1 MKELQAKAKVTQTM
15 TRDGLVV
22 ENQADGTV
30 ENVSCREAE
39 QDYSTDAEG
48 KAEKILE
55 RAEDVKDKHKAKK
68 KAKQAAE
75 TAESEDGLHGSAAR
89 LELTEEERAAPEL
102 QPYIQ
107 KAEAKADKLDA
118 ARAALPKKRVPV
130 KEKVYDAANGKA
142 KSTLRFEQ
150 QDKGP
155 PSLKPNPASRPLSEA
170 LLFAHG
176 KIHEVEH
183 ENVGVEGGHKGEEL
197 VEHQTAKAIRSGI
210 RHHKM
215 KPYKAVEKAERQLMS
230 ANAEYFYQKSLR
242 DNPQIAQSASNP
254 ISRMW
259 QKQRIKQQYAKA
271 ARQAGQA
278 AAQGAATTAENGF
291 RVTKLAAEGGERV
304 AEFAARNWKPILIVA
319 VFGLLALLLITGLQS
334 CTVMAGT
341 AGTGVTASSYFSK
354 DKDMLG
360 AEKAYAKLE
369 QKLQRY
375 LDTYEATHN
384 YDEYHFYLDEIE
396 HDPYVL
402 ISILSALHDGVFT
415 LAEVQGELEMLF
427 EKQYILTETVTMR
440 PATKWNGSTITHLL
454 YQQEYCGDVLNFKTY
469 SKSYK
474 NKKRIHNDPENW
486 VVFQNVHEPIIER
499 AVFEQVQQKRGKM
512 RKRRTSNGEH
522 NMFSGLLV
530 CADCGCNLHFHFN
543 QGNPEIRY
551 FNCSNYKGNRGTC
564 QSTHYIRVDFL
575 EEVVLGEIRRLTK
588 FASLYEDDFLKAVIG
603 HSQQAD
609 EADRKLK
616 EKELKTLL
624 ARDEELDGLF
634 ERIYE
639 DNVSGKISDER
650 FSRMSRR
657 YEDEQKELTEKIK
670 QLRSEIEKQ
679 SSRTMTTDMFISLVR
694 KYTRAKKLTPRML
707 NELVEKIE
715 VFDAEKVN
723 GVWEQRLRIHYNCVG
738 TIEIPSALPLPTPDV
753 SVNTRKGVVVNYA
766 PCDVAI

>member
-30 ENVSCREAE
+30 ENVSSREAE
-39 QDYSTDAEG
+39 QDHSTDAEG

-89 LELTEEERAAPEL
+89 LELTEEERADPEL
-102 QPYIQ
+102 QPFIQ
-107 KAEAKADKLDA
+107 KAEKKADKLDA

-130 KEKVYDAANGKA
+130 KEKVYDAASGKT
-142 KSTLRFEQ
+142 KSTMRFEQ

-170 LLFAHG
+170 LMFAHG

-197 VEHQTAKAIRSGI
+197 VERQTAKAIRSGI

-215 KPYKAVEKAERQLMS
+215 KPYKAVEKAERELRS

-259 QKQRIKQQYAKA
+259 QKQRIKRQYAK
-271 ARQAGQA
+271 AGQA

-304 AEFAARNWKPILIVA
+304 AEFAAQNWKTILIVA

-427 EKQYILTETVTMR
+427 EKQYILTETVTM
-440 PATKWNGSTITHLL
+440 
-454 YQQEYCGDVLNFKTY
+454 Q
-469 SKSYK
+469 
-474 NKKRIHNDPENW
+474 
-486 VVFQNVHEPIIER
+486 
-499 AVFEQVQQKRGKM
+499 
-512 RKRRTSNGEH
+512 
-522 NMFSGLLV
+522 
-530 CADCGCNLHFHFN
+530 
-543 QGNPEIRY
+543 IRY
-551 FNCSNYKGNRGTC
+551 RTKMMVIIGPYGVPQVITYQEPYDCFLLGT
-564 QSTHYIRVDFL
+564 L
-575 EEVVLGEIRRLTK
+575 
-588 FASLYEDDFLKAVIG
+588 
-603 HSQQAD
+603 
-609 EADRKLK
+609 
-616 EKELKTLL
+616 
-624 ARDEELDGLF
+624 
-634 ERIYE
+634 
-639 DNVSGKISDER
+639 
-650 FSRMSRR
+650 
-657 YEDEQKELTEKIK
+657 
-670 QLRSEIEKQ
+670 
-679 SSRTMTTDMFISLVR
+679 
-694 KYTRAKKLTPRML
+694 
-707 NELVEKIE
+707 
-715 VFDAEKVN
+715 
-723 GVWEQRLRIHYNCVG
+723 
-738 TIEIPSALPLPTPDV
+738 
-753 SVNTRKGVVVNYA
+753 
-766 PCDVAI
+766 

>member
-30 ENVSCREAE
+30 ENVSSREAE

-55 RAEDVKDKHKAKK
+55 RAEDAKEKHSDKK
-68 KAKQAAE
+68 KAKKAAE
-75 TAESEDGLHGSAAR
+75 TAATAESEDGLHRSAAR
-89 LELTEEERAAPEL
+89 LELTEEERADPAL

-107 KAEAKADKLDA
+107 KAGAKADKPDA

-130 KEKVYDAANGKA
+130 KEKVYDVASGKA

-197 VEHQTAKAIRSGI
+197 VEHQTAKVIRSGI

-215 KPYKAVEKAERQLMS
+215 KPYKAVERAERELRS

-242 DNPQIAQSASNP
+242 DNPQLAQSASNP

-259 QKQRIKQQYAKA
+259 QKRRIKQQYAKA
-271 ARQAGQA
+271 ARQAGQ

-304 AEFAARNWKPILIVA
+304 AEFAARNWKTILIVA

-415 LAEVQGELEMLF
+415 LAEVQSEIEMLF
-427 EKQYILTETVTMR
+427 EKQYILTETVTMQIRYRTKIMVIIGPYGVPQVITYQEPYEYYICTVKLKNKDLSHLPVEVLTEEQLSAYSLYMRTLGNR
-440 PATKWNGSTITHLL
+440 PDLFGKAQYPNASTIKQPTYYDIPPEALKDDRFAAMMEEATKYIGYPYVWGGSSPSTSFDCSGYISWVLNHSGWNVGRQTAQGLYNLCTPVSTAQVKPGDLVFFKGTYDTPGVSHCGIYIGNSIMLH
-454 YQQEYCGDVLNFKTY
+454 CGDPISYTNLN
-469 SKSYK
+469 
-474 NKKRIHNDPENW
+474 
-486 VVFQNVHEPIIER
+486 
-499 AVFEQVQQKRGKM
+499 
-512 RKRRTSNGEH
+512 
-522 NMFSGLLV
+522 
-530 CADCGCNLHFHFN
+530 
-543 QGNPEIRY
+543 
-551 FNCSNYKGNRGTC
+551 SNYWQEHFYSYG
-564 QSTHYIRVDFL
+564 
-575 EEVVLGEIRRLTK
+575 RL
-588 FASLYEDDFLKAVIG
+588 
-603 HSQQAD
+603 
-609 EADRKLK
+609 
-616 EKELKTLL
+616 
-624 ARDEELDGLF
+624 
-634 ERIYE
+634 
-639 DNVSGKISDER
+639 
-650 FSRMSRR
+650 
-657 YEDEQKELTEKIK
+657 
-670 QLRSEIEKQ
+670 
-679 SSRTMTTDMFISLVR
+679 
-694 KYTRAKKLTPRML
+694 P
-707 NELVEKIE
+707 
-715 VFDAEKVN
+715 
-723 GVWEQRLRIHYNCVG
+723 
-738 TIEIPSALPLPTPDV
+738 
-753 SVNTRKGVVVNYA
+753 
-766 PCDVAI
+766 

>member
-1 MKELQAKAKVTQTM
+1 MRELQAKAKVTQTM
-15 TRDGLVV
+15 TRDGLMV

-30 ENVSCREAE
+30 ENVSSREAE
-39 QDYSTDAEG
+39 QDYSTDSEG

-55 RAEDVKDKHKAKK
+55 RAEDIKDGHKNKK
-68 KAKQAAE
+68 KAKKAAE
-75 TAESEDGLHGSAAR
+75 TAATAKSEDGLHRSAAR
-89 LELTEEERAAPEL
+89 LELTEEERADPAL

-107 KAEAKADKLDA
+107 KAGAKADKLDA

-130 KEKVYDAANGKA
+130 KEKVYDAASGKA

-197 VEHQTAKAIRSGI
+197 VEHQTAKAIRSSI

-278 AAQGAATTAENGF
+278 AAQGAAATAENGF

-304 AEFAARNWKPILIVA
+304 AEFAARNWKTILIVA

-427 EKQYILTETVTMR
+427 EKQYILTATVTMQIR
-440 PATKWNGSTITHLL
+440 YRTKMILIDRANEDKETSVHFLNQVDDADLLALLDEEPQAAEVCTCTVKCDVGDANENCPLCEKSLRNCTAPEAVKTDTETPQEKPKSNMGSLMI
-454 YQQEYCGDVLNFKTY
+454 
-469 SKSYK
+469 
-474 NKKRIHNDPENW
+474 
-486 VVFQNVHEPIIER
+486 
-499 AVFEQVQQKRGKM
+499 
-512 RKRRTSNGEH
+512 
-522 NMFSGLLV
+522 LLV
-530 CADCGCNLHFHFN
+530 LALAGGGAALY
-543 QGNPEIRY
+543 Y
-551 FNCSNYKGNRGTC
+551 FKFRKPKTDTTGHDDLDEY
-564 QSTHYIRVDFL
+564 DF
-575 EEVVLGEIRRLTK
+575 GED
-588 FASLYEDDFLKAVIG
+588 ED
-603 HSQQAD
+603 AD
-609 EADRKLK
+609 EEPA
-616 EKELKTLL
+616 EIEIHS
-624 ARDEELDGLF
+624 EDGQ
-634 ERIYE
+634 
-639 DNVSGKISDER
+639 
-650 FSRMSRR
+650 
-657 YEDEQKELTEKIK
+657 EDET
-670 QLRSEIEKQ
+670 
-679 SSRTMTTDMFISLVR
+679 
-694 KYTRAKKLTPRML
+694 
-707 NELVEKIE
+707 
-715 VFDAEKVN
+715 
-723 GVWEQRLRIHYNCVG
+723 
-738 TIEIPSALPLPTPDV
+738 
-753 SVNTRKGVVVNYA
+753 
-766 PCDVAI
+766 

>member
-22 ENQADGTV
+22 ENQADGAV
-30 ENVSCREAE
+30 ENVSSREAE

-55 RAEDVKDKHKAKK
+55 RAEDIKDGHRNKK
-68 KAKQAAE
+68 KAKKAAE
-75 TAESEDGLHGSAAR
+75 TAATAESEDGLHGSAAH
-89 LELTEEERAAPEL
+89 LELTEEERADPEL
-102 QPYIQ
+102 QPFIQ

-130 KEKVYDAANGKA
+130 KEKVYDAASGKA
-142 KSTLRFEQ
+142 KSTLRFEK

-197 VEHQTAKAIRSGI
+197 VERQTAKAIRSGI

-242 DNPQIAQSASNP
+242 DNPQIAQAASNP

-259 QKQRIKQQYAKA
+259 QKRRIKQQYAKA

-278 AAQGAATTAENGF
+278 AAQGAAATAENGF

-304 AEFAARNWKPILIVA
+304 AEFAARNWKTILIVA

-341 AGTGVTASSYFSK
+341 AGTGVAASSYFSK

-384 YDEYHFYLDEIE
+384 YDEYHFIW
-396 HDPYVL
+396 
-402 ISILSALHDGVFT
+402 
-415 LAEVQGELEMLF
+415 M
-427 EKQYILTETVTMR
+427 
-440 PATKWNGSTITHLL
+440 
-454 YQQEYCGDVLNFKTY
+454 
-469 SKSYK
+469 KS
-474 NKKRIHNDPENW
+474 
-486 VVFQNVHEPIIER
+486 
-499 AVFEQVQQKRGKM
+499 
-512 RKRRTSNGEH
+512 S
-522 NMFSGLLV
+522 
-530 CADCGCNLHFHFN
+530 
-543 QGNPEIRY
+543 
-551 FNCSNYKGNRGTC
+551 
-564 QSTHYIRVDFL
+564 
-575 EEVVLGEIRRLTK
+575 
-588 FASLYEDDFLKAVIG
+588 
-603 HSQQAD
+603 
-609 EADRKLK
+609 
-616 EKELKTLL
+616 
-624 ARDEELDGLF
+624 
-634 ERIYE
+634 
-639 DNVSGKISDER
+639 
-650 FSRMSRR
+650 
-657 YEDEQKELTEKIK
+657 
-670 QLRSEIEKQ
+670 
-679 SSRTMTTDMFISLVR
+679 MTPM
-694 KYTRAKKLTPRML
+694 
-707 NELVEKIE
+707 
-715 VFDAEKVN
+715 
-723 GVWEQRLRIHYNCVG
+723 C
-738 TIEIPSALPLPTPDV
+738 
-753 SVNTRKGVVVNYA
+753 
-766 PCDVAI
+766 

>member
-15 TRDGLVV
+15 TRDGLVM

-30 ENVSCREAE
+30 ENVSSREAE
-39 QDYSTDAEG
+39 QDYSTDSEG
-48 KAEKILE
+48 KTEKILE
-55 RAEDVKDKHKAKK
+55 RTEDVKDKHKAKK

-75 TAESEDGLHGSAAR
+75 TAGSEDGLHRSAAR
-89 LELTEEERAAPEL
+89 LELTEEERADPAL

-107 KAEAKADKLDA
+107 KAGAKADKLDA

-130 KEKVYDAANGKA
+130 KKKVYDAASGKA

-197 VEHQTAKAIRSGI
+197 VERQTAKAIRSGI

-215 KPYKAVEKAERQLMS
+215 KPSLQGRGKGRASAHVCQCRILLPEILAGQS
-230 ANAEYFYQKSLR
+230 ANCTGGQQPHFPDVKR
-242 DNPQIAQSASNP
+242 
-254 ISRMW
+254 
-259 QKQRIKQQYAKA
+259 RIKQQYAKA

-304 AEFAARNWKPILIVA
+304 AEFAARNWKTILIVA

-427 EKQYILTETVTMR
+427 EKQYILTETVTMQIRYRTKMMVIIGPYGVPQVITYQEPYEYYICTVKLKNKDLSHLPVEVLTEEQLSAYSLYMRTLGNR
-440 PATKWNGSTITHLL
+440 PDLFGQAQYPNASTIKQPTYYDIPPEALKDDKFAAMMEEATKYIGYPYVWGGSSPSTSFDCSGYISWVLNHSGWNVGRQTAQGLYNLCTPVSTAQVKPGDLVFFKGTYDTPGVSHCGIYVGNSIMLH
-454 YQQEYCGDVLNFKTY
+454 CGDPISYTNLNSKYWQEHFY
-469 SKSYK
+469 SY
-474 NKKRIHNDPENW
+474 
-486 VVFQNVHEPIIER
+486 
-499 AVFEQVQQKRGKM
+499 G
-512 RKRRTSNGEH
+512 
-522 NMFSGLLV
+522 
-530 CADCGCNLHFHFN
+530 
-543 QGNPEIRY
+543 
-551 FNCSNYKGNRGTC
+551 
-564 QSTHYIRVDFL
+564 
-575 EEVVLGEIRRLTK
+575 RL
-588 FASLYEDDFLKAVIG
+588 
-603 HSQQAD
+603 
-609 EADRKLK
+609 
-616 EKELKTLL
+616 
-624 ARDEELDGLF
+624 
-634 ERIYE
+634 
-639 DNVSGKISDER
+639 
-650 FSRMSRR
+650 
-657 YEDEQKELTEKIK
+657 
-670 QLRSEIEKQ
+670 
-679 SSRTMTTDMFISLVR
+679 
-694 KYTRAKKLTPRML
+694 P
-707 NELVEKIE
+707 
-715 VFDAEKVN
+715 
-723 GVWEQRLRIHYNCVG
+723 
-738 TIEIPSALPLPTPDV
+738 
-753 SVNTRKGVVVNYA
+753 
-766 PCDVAI
+766 

>member
-55 RAEDVKDKHKAKK
+55 RAEDIKDGHKNKK
-68 KAKQAAE
+68 KAKKAAE
-75 TAESEDGLHGSAAR
+75 TAATAKSEDSLHRSAAR
-89 LELTEEERAAPEL
+89 LELTEDERADPEL
-102 QPYIQ
+102 QPYIH

-130 KEKVYDAANGKA
+130 KEKVYDAASGKA

-197 VEHQTAKAIRSGI
+197 VEHQTAKVIRSGI

-242 DNPQIAQSASNP
+242 DNPQIAQAASNP

-259 QKQRIKQQYAKA
+259 QKRRIKQQYAKA

-278 AAQGAATTAENGF
+278 AAQGAAATAENGF

-304 AEFAARNWKPILIVA
+304 AEFAARNWKTILIVA

-402 ISILSALHDGVFT
+402 VSILSALHEGVFT
-415 LAEVQGELEMLF
+415 IDQVQGDLQTLF
-427 EKQYILTETVTMR
+427 DKQYILTETVTTETRYRTETRTDSEGNEYEVEVPYTWYICTVTLENFDLSHVPVYMMGEEQLSLY
-440 PATKWNGSTITHLL
+440 ATYMSTL
-454 YQQEYCGDVLNFKTY
+454 
-469 SKSYK
+469 
-474 NKKRIHNDPENW
+474 
-486 VVFQNVHEPIIER
+486 
-499 AVFEQVQQKRGKM
+499 
-512 RKRRTSNGEH
+512 
-522 NMFSGLLV
+522 
-530 CADCGCNLHFHFN
+530 
-543 QGNPEIRY
+543 
-551 FNCSNYKGNRGTC
+551 GNRPDLFPSSGYVNK
-564 QSTHYIRVDFL
+564 YI
-575 EEVVLGEIRRLTK
+575 ENPPTAWEIPAEYLT
-588 FASLYEDDFLKAVIG
+588 
-603 HSQQAD
+603 
-609 EADRKLK
+609 
-616 EKELKTLL
+616 
-624 ARDEELDGLF
+624 
-634 ERIYE
+634 
-639 DNVSGKISDER
+639 DER
-650 FSRMSRR
+650 FNT
-657 YEDEQKELTEKIK
+657 LITE
-670 QLRSEIEKQ
+670 
-679 SSRTMTTDMFISLVR
+679 
-694 KYTRAKKLTPRML
+694 
-707 NELVEKIE
+707 
-715 VFDAEKVN
+715 AEKYL
-723 GVWEQRLRIHYNCVG
+723 GYPYVWGGSSPSTSFDCSGFVSYVLTNSGLCNTGRLGAQGLYNISTPVSDPQPGDLVFFVG
-738 TIEIPSALPLPTPDV
+738 TYDTSGV
-753 SVNTRKGVVVNYA
+753 SHVGIYVGDGMMLHCGDPIQYSNLNTSYWQSHFYA
-766 PCDVAI
+766 YGRPPYN

>member
-30 ENVSCREAE
+30 ENVSTREAE

-55 RAEDVKDKHKAKK
+55 RAEDIKDGHKNKK
-68 KAKQAAE
+68 KAKKAAE
-75 TAESEDGLHGSAAR
+75 TAATAESEDGLHRSAAR
-89 LELTEEERAAPEL
+89 LELTEEERADPEL
-102 QPYIQ
+102 QPYIH
-107 KAEAKADKLDA
+107 KAGAKADKLDA

-130 KEKVYDAANGKA
+130 KEKIYDAASGKA

-197 VEHQTAKAIRSGI
+197 VERQTAKAIRSGI

-242 DNPQIAQSASNP
+242 DNPQIAQAASNP

-259 QKQRIKQQYAKA
+259 QKRRIKQQYAKA

-278 AAQGAATTAENGF
+278 AAQGAAATAENGF

-304 AEFAARNWKPILIVA
+304 AEFAARNWKTILIVA

-375 LDTYEATHN
+375 LDTYEATHD
-384 YDEYHFYLDEIE
+384 YDEYHYDLDEIE

-415 LAEVQGELEMLF
+415 IDQVQGDLQTLF
-427 EKQYILTETVTMR
+427 DKQYILTETVTTETR
-440 PATKWNGSTITHLL
+440 
-454 YQQEYCGDVLNFKTY
+454 Y
-469 SKSYK
+469 
-474 NKKRIHNDPENW
+474 
-486 VVFQNVHEPIIER
+486 
-499 AVFEQVQQKRGKM
+499 
-512 RKRRTSNGEH
+512 RTETRTDSE
-522 NMFSGLLV
+522 
-530 CADCGCNLHFHFN
+530 
-543 QGNPEIRY
+543 GNPYTVRVPYTWTICTVTLENFDLSHVPVY
-551 FNCSNYKGNRGTC
+551 MMGEEQLSLYATYMSTLGNRPDLFPSSGYVNK
-564 QSTHYIRVDFL
+564 YI
-575 EEVVLGEIRRLTK
+575 ENPPTAWEIPAEYLT
-588 FASLYEDDFLKAVIG
+588 
-603 HSQQAD
+603 
-609 EADRKLK
+609 
-616 EKELKTLL
+616 
-624 ARDEELDGLF
+624 
-634 ERIYE
+634 
-639 DNVSGKISDER
+639 DER
-650 FSRMSRR
+650 FNT
-657 YEDEQKELTEKIK
+657 LITE
-670 QLRSEIEKQ
+670 
-679 SSRTMTTDMFISLVR
+679 
-694 KYTRAKKLTPRML
+694 
-707 NELVEKIE
+707 
-715 VFDAEKVN
+715 AEKYL
-723 GVWEQRLRIHYNCVG
+723 GYPYVWGGSSPSTSFDCSGFVSYVLTNSGLCNTGRLGAQGLYNISTPVSDPQPGDLVFFVG
-738 TIEIPSALPLPTPDV
+738 TYDTPGV
-753 SVNTRKGVVVNYA
+753 SHVGFYVGDGMLLHCGDPIQYTSLNTNYWQSHLYA
-766 PCDVAI
+766 YGRPPYN